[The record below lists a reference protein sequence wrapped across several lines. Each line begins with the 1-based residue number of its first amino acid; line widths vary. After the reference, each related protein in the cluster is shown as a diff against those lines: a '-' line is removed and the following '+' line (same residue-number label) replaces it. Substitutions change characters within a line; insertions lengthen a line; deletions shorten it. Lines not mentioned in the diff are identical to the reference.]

1 MNRSTHPSIALLLC
15 LFTSVGVSAQVANTK
30 AAPSATGDRLKLVV
44 VLSRHG
50 VRSPTWT
57 LDRLN
62 SYSALPWPAFSV
74 DPGILTPRGYEL
86 LKRFG
91 AYDRAAYASQ
101 GLLTAQGCADVAS
114 TYIWA
119 DTDQRTLAS
128 GRALAESLYPS
139 CALQV
144 HSLAE
149 GENDPIFHP
158 VVDNVA
164 PAVADA
170 AYSELSKR
178 VADLQTG
185 NTNDLLAQLQRILL
199 GCKPD
204 ADCKSAHAPEMLLDG
219 KTAVARGA
227 GDKFVT
233 LKGPIPLGSSFAED
247 LLLEYGDGMPMSSV
261 GWGNVDEAEI
271 GRLLALHSVYFGLI
285 HQTPTLAK
293 VEASNMV
300 EYITR
305 TLAQGVTG
313 KPMEG
318 AKGKPGDK
326 LVVFVGH
333 DTNIAGVASL
343 LGLHWHLDGR
353 DEDTPPGTELSFE
366 LWQSADG
373 TYSVRT
379 KVAMQTLH
387 QLRELSPL
395 TPADPPAAQ
404 TVVPA
409 GCTAN
414 GNRCGWTEFLSL
426 SKQATGGDPAH

>member
-30 AAPSATGDRLKLVV
+30 AAPSATGEKLKLVV

-57 LDRLN
+57 PDRLN
-62 SYSALPWPAFSV
+62 AYSAQPWPAFSV

-91 AYDRAAYASQ
+91 AYDRAEYANL
-101 GLLTAQGCADVAS
+101 GLLTAQGCADAAS

-128 GRALAESLYPS
+128 GHALAESLYPG

-158 VVDNVA
+158 VVDNVP

-170 AYSELSKR
+170 AYTELSKR
-178 VADLQTG
+178 VADLQAG
-185 NTNDLLAQLQRILL
+185 DTNDLLAQLQRILL

-204 ADCKSAHAPEMLLDG
+204 ADCKPVHAPESMLDG
-219 KTAVARGA
+219 KSGVARGT

-285 HQTPTLAK
+285 HQTPALAK
-293 VEASNMV
+293 VEASNML
-300 EYITR
+300 EHITS
-305 TLAQGVTG
+305 TLAQGVAG
-313 KPMEG
+313 KPLDG
-318 AKGKPGDK
+318 AKGKPGDM

-343 LGLHWHLDGR
+343 LGLQWHLDGR

-366 LWQSADG
+366 LWQSPKGA
-373 TYSVRT
+373 YSVRT

-387 QLRELSPL
+387 QLRELLPL
-395 TPADPPAAQ
+395 TPADPPAIQ
-404 TVVPA
+404 TLVPA
-409 GCTAN
+409 GCTVRDN
-414 GNRCGWTEFLSL
+414 SCSWQQFLSL
-426 SKQATGGDPAH
+426 SKQAAGGDPAH

>member
-1 MNRSTHPSIALLLC
+1 MNRTTPPSLALLLC
-15 LFTSVGVSAQVANTK
+15 LFVSVGVSAQVSDTQAT
-30 AAPSATGDRLKLVV
+30 PSAKGDKLELVV

-62 SYSALPWPAFSV
+62 TYSALPWPAFSV

-128 GRALAESLYPS
+128 GHALAESLYPS

-170 AYSELSKR
+170 AYTELSKR
-178 VADLQTG
+178 ITDLQAG
-185 NTNDLLAQLQRILL
+185 STNDLLAQMQRILL
-199 GCKPD
+199 GCHPD
-204 ADCKSAHAPEMLLDG
+204 ADCKPTHTPEMMLDG
-219 KTAVARGA
+219 KTAAARGT

-233 LKGPIPLGSSFAED
+233 LKGPIPTGSSFAED
-247 LLLEYGDGMPMSSV
+247 LLLEYGDGMPMASV

-271 GRLLALHSVYFGLI
+271 GRLLALHSVYFSLI
-285 HQTPTLAK
+285 HQTPALAK
-293 VEASNMV
+293 VEASYML
-300 EYITR
+300 EYITS

-313 KPMEG
+313 KPMDA

-326 LVVFVGH
+326 LVIFVGH

-353 DEDTPPGTELSFE
+353 DDDTPPGTELSFE
-366 LWQSADG
+366 LWQSPNGA
-373 TYSVRT
+373 YSVRT
-379 KVAMQTLH
+379 RVAMQTLH

-395 TPADPPAAQ
+395 TPADPPATQ
-404 TVVPA
+404 TVAPA
-409 GCTAN
+409 GCTVKDSS
-414 GNRCGWTEFLSL
+414 CGWTDFLSL